1 MKGLMLHCG
10 AEPINRN
17 ELFSLSAPKGMTD
30 THYPIAH
37 RDLIELVEQGFNRFG
52 KYEITNQEFGISHDQ
67 NRMFGI
73 MGLRGTTAKSNWE
86 TIMAYRNSHD
96 QAFSAGMAG
105 GSHVFCCDNLAFMG
119 EVVFGRKHT
128 KNILNELPQKIDE
141 CLWQLSDKMDL
152 LAGRYDH
159 YENTPM
165 GNAEFHDIACRALDI
180 NRDGRQYVI
189 KGNRVSKVLDEW
201 YNPRHEEFEPRN
213 AWSAFNCFTE
223 VTKGI
228 QLNEQSK
235 RTQSL
240 HQLFDQA
247 TGALEA
253 LSQEPE
259 LVN

>member
-1 MKGLMLHCG
+1 
-10 AEPINRN
+10 
-17 ELFSLSAPKGMTD
+17 
-30 THYPIAH
+30 
-37 RDLIELVEQGFNRFG
+37 
-52 KYEITNQEFGISHDQ
+52 
-67 NRMFGI
+67 
-73 MGLRGTTAKSNWE
+73 
-86 TIMAYRNSHD
+86 
-96 QAFSAGMAG
+96 
-105 GSHVFCCDNLAFMG
+105 
-119 EVVFGRKHT
+119 
-128 KNILNELPQKIDE
+128 
-141 CLWQLSDKMDL
+141 
-152 LAGRYDH
+152 
-159 YENTPM
+159 
-165 GNAEFHDIACRALDI
+165 LDI